1 MRREHAR
8 SGELRCAVQH
18 DAGSDQVKLALLFL
32 ALGGVAHASPVKPPA
47 GWTGDQAAAVSLAQK
62 LGPLSHFGGLP
73 SVVTTS
79 VYRPAAGGS
88 LFVTKLSSNAKTEE
102 RDRAATAELIEV
114 DASMKRAGSAAKSER
129 DARTS
134 EAQQL
139 IASRRWIDTTTGV
152 VTDSRIVV
160 AADAQQLVAV
170 MGECVLAGDA
180 PADVVTAC
188 KAALASLDP
197 EIPVAARVP
206 LAIHT
211 ATVDA
216 SARPAPVPAAGS
228 ASGPSLVESGE
239 RPSLPPMQIP
249 QDWNRK
255 NRDKLERQYEK
266 ATADKPATEPE
277 SKPAKSDRDADDL
290 HAAAEDDTKESKS

>member
-1 MRREHAR
+1 M
-8 SGELRCAVQH
+8 
-18 DAGSDQVKLALLFL
+18 KLALLLL
-32 ALGGVAHASPVKPPA
+32 ALGGVAHAAPVKPPA
-47 GWTGDQAAAVSLAQK
+47 GWSGDQAAAVSLAQK
-62 LGPLSHFGGLP
+62 VGPLSHFGGLP

-114 DASMKRAGSAAKSER
+114 DASMQRAGSAAKSES

-180 PADVVTAC
+180 SADVVTAC
-188 KAALASLDP
+188 KTALASLDP

-206 LAIHT
+206 LAIHA
-211 ATVDA
+211 ATIDA
-216 SARPAPVPAAGS
+216 AAKPAPVPAAGS

-249 QDWNRK
+249 QDSREPDRRPILVGLGLIVLALVFYWNRK
-255 NRDKLERQYEK
+255 NREKLERKYEK
-266 ATADKPATEPE
+266 ATADKPATDPE
-277 SKPAKSDRDADDL
+277 SKPARSDRDADDL